1 MTTSKQPPQQ
11 RWMTTQPVPDF
22 IPDGVTPACR
32 EVDPELFFS
41 VAEKYD
47 ATVRAI
53 CHRCP
58 LERACGEWAIDSGQ
72 RDGLWGGLDPAERKS
87 LRRKMELAS

>member
-1 MTTSKQPPQQ
+1 MTTSKQPQQ

-22 IPDGVTPACR
+22 IPHGVTPPC
-32 EVDPELFFS
+32 
-41 VAEKYD
+41 
-47 ATVRAI
+47 RAI

-58 LERACGEWAIDSGQ
+58 LESKCGQWAIASGEQ
-72 RDGLWGGLDPAERKS
+72 WGLWGGLDPAQRNA